1 MSTLSQLKPASL
13 WQLFEKIC
21 SIPHPSKHE
30 QKISLWIQ
38 SWANEL
44 GLSVKEDAI
53 GNLFIKKPATQGME
67 DRQGIILQAHMDM
80 VPQKNNATKHNFQT
94 DPIRPYIISESDGDW
109 VTADGTTLGADNG
122 VGLASALAVLA
133 SDDITHGPIEVL
145 VTIDEEAGM
154 SGAFGLEAG
163 WLDGNILINTDSE
176 QEGEIY
182 MGCAGG
188 IDGSA
193 TFALAFDKVPD
204 NFQAFNLSLSGLKG
218 GHSGVD
224 IDTGRANANKLLV
237 RFLLDASHL
246 FDLRLTEL
254 NGGSLRN
261 AIPRE
266 ANASFVIAK
275 NQVTQLKVALAH
287 YLSTI
292 KANFSA
298 IETGIDM
305 LLISPEDFEQC
316 WDSVTQYNILRAL
329 NACPNGVI
337 RMSDDIKGIVESSL
351 NLGVIHTR
359 GTKFNALVLIRSL
372 HDDGRL
378 ETQRTVQSVFELA
391 GADIQFTG
399 AYPGW
404 KPDTDSAIMK
414 TVRDTYAE
422 LFGKI
427 PAVMV
432 IHAGLEC
439 GLFKTAYPHWDMVS
453 IGPTIKYPHSPDE
466 KIEIATVA
474 QYWQLLVAVLAKA
487 PKININAR

>member
-1 MSTLSQLKPASL
+1 MGTLSQLKPTGL
-13 WQLFEKIC
+13 WQFFEKIC

-30 QKISLWIQ
+30 QKISAWIQ
-38 SWANEL
+38 NWAKEL
-44 GLSVKEDAI
+44 GLSIKEDKV
-53 GNLFIKKPATQGME
+53 GNLIIKKPATAGME

-80 VPQKNNATKHNFQT
+80 VPQKNNDTVHDFLT
-94 DPIRPYIISESDGDW
+94 DAIKPYIIETGDW
-109 VTADGTTLGADNG
+109 VTAQGTTLGADNG

-133 SDDITHGPIEVL
+133 SNDIVHGPLEVL

-154 SGAFGLEAG
+154 SGAFGLESG
-163 WLDGNILINTDSE
+163 SLEGDILINTDSE
-176 QEGEIY
+176 QEGEVY

-193 TFALAFDKVPD
+193 TFNLAFDNVPA
-204 NFQAFNLSLSGLKG
+204 NNQAFNLSISGLKG

-237 RFLLDASHL
+237 RFLLDASNAL
-246 FDLRLTEL
+246 DLRLTEL

-266 ANASFVIAK
+266 ANASFVIPTE
-275 NQVTQLKVALAH
+275 QVAALKERLAN
-287 YLSTI
+287 YLATI
-292 KANFSA
+292 QGNLSA
-298 IETGIDM
+298 IETDIDM
-305 LLISPEDFEQC
+305 LLISPEEFEQC
-316 WDSVTQYNILRAL
+316 WTKATQNQILRAL

-337 RMSDDIKGIVESSL
+337 RMSDDIDGIVESSL

-359 GTKFNALVLIRSL
+359 GKKLNALVLIRSL
-372 HDDGRL
+372 HDDGSL

-391 GADIQFTG
+391 GANIEFSG

-404 KPDTDSAIMK
+404 KPNPDSAIME
-414 TVRDTYAE
+414 TVRDTYQE
-422 LFGKI
+422 LFNKM

-439 GLFKTAYPHWDMVS
+439 GLFKSAYPHWDMVS
-453 IGPTIKYPHSPDE
+453 IGPTIKFPHSPDE
-466 KIEIATVA
+466 KIEIASVE

-487 PKININAR
+487 PKK

>member
-1 MSTLSQLKPASL
+1 MGTLSHLKPTGL
-13 WQLFEKIC
+13 WQLFEQIC

-30 QKISLWIQ
+30 QKISAWIQ
-38 SWANEL
+38 QWAKEQ
-44 GLSVKEDAI
+44 GLSVKEDTI
-53 GNLFIKKPATQGME
+53 GNLFIKKPATAGME

-80 VPQKNNATKHNFQT
+80 VPQKNNDTVHDFLT
-94 DPIRPYIISESDGDW
+94 DPIKPYIIETGDW
-109 VTADGTTLGADNG
+109 VTAQGTTLGADNG

-133 SDDITHGPIEVL
+133 SDDLIHGPLEVL

-163 WLDGNILINTDSE
+163 WLEGDILINTDSE
-176 QEGEIY
+176 QEGEVY

-188 IDGSA
+188 IDG
-193 TFALAFDKVPD
+193 LAKFDL
-204 NFQAFNLSLSGLKG
+204 NFEHTPENTQAFNLSISGLKG

-224 IDTGRANANKLLV
+224 IHTGRANANKLLV
-237 RFLLDASHL
+237 RFLLDASNK

-266 ANASFVIAK
+266 ANASFVIPT
-275 NQVTQLKVALAH
+275 NQVAALKTQLAQ
-287 YLSTI
+287 YLTTI
-292 KANFSA
+292 QSNLSA
-298 IETGIDM
+298 VETNIDM
-305 LLISPEDFEQC
+305 LLISPEDFDQC
-316 WDSVTQYNILRAL
+316 WTITTQNQILRAL

-337 RMSDDIKGIVESSL
+337 RMSNDIEGIVETSL
-351 NLGVIHTR
+351 NLGVIQTR
-359 GTKFNALVLIRSL
+359 GKKLNALVLIRSL

-391 GADIQFTG
+391 EADINFSS

-404 KPDTDSAIMK
+404 KPNPNSAIMK
-414 TVRDTYAE
+414 TVSDTYQA
-422 LFGKI
+422 LFNKV

-439 GLFKTAYPHWDMVS
+439 GLFKSAYPHWDMVS
-453 IGPTIKYPHSPDE
+453 IGPTIKFPHSPDE

-474 QYWQLLVAVLAKA
+474 QYWQLLTAVLEKA
-487 PKININAR
+487 PKKQ